1 MSRRGTGVVFCFLA
15 AFLLAI
21 QYLSAAIFGSN
32 VSSWSPQ
39 LFQDML
45 YSVGDY
51 PVTLSKFSL
60 FVGIGYIIW
69 AEVDEYIRLHKPQ
82 SKK

>member
-1 MSRRGTGVVFCFLA
+1 MSKRGTGVVFCFLA
-15 AFLLAI
+15 AFLLSV

-32 VSSWSPQ
+32 VSSWNPE
-39 LFQDML
+39 LFQHLL

-51 PVTLSKFSL
+51 PLTLSKFSL

-69 AEVDEYIRLHKPQ
+69 AEVDEYRRNHKPQ
-82 SKK
+82 NNK